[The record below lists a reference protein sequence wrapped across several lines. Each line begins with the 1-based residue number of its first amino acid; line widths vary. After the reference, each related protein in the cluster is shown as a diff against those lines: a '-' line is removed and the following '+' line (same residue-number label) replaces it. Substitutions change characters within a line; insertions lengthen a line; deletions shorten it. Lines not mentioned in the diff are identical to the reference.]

1 VVTDADN
8 VRIRNSS
15 TGEYLDG
22 MGRTG
27 SGADLA
33 QYGDSSS
40 VNQRWRI
47 VAAG

>member
-1 VVTDADN
+1 MTDADN
-8 VRIRNSS
+8 VRIKNAA

-27 SGADLA
+27 NGADLG
-33 QYGDSSS
+33 QYSSS
-40 VNQRWRI
+40 SSTNQRWRI